1 MLISN
6 KVNIWREIEQDGAG
20 LVANDDLDGTRWLM
34 RRWFGMSAAD
44 KQLMSA
50 RARES
55 FLNRF
60 EIRRSAQS
68 VIDVLSP
75 LIGGAS
81 TAYTRQ
87 ADRSQFNRLS
97 KLFTFE

>member
-1 MLISN
+1 
-6 KVNIWREIEQDGAG
+6 
-20 LVANDDLDGTRWLM
+20 M

-44 KQLMSA
+44 KRLMSA
-50 RARES
+50 RAREC

-75 LIGGAS
+75 LAGGAS
-81 TAYTRQ
+81 TNYT
-87 ADRSQFNRLS
+87 APAHRSQFAGLS